1 MQDYTGIMEKIE
13 RKDILV
19 NISGKCK
26 DINILDSMK
35 MKDEVKDVLVKERK
49 EKRKILDKCCYNLDV
64 KREKRIKKGG
74 WDGDDLDKKAM
85 EWRKFL
91 VSL

>member
-1 MQDYTGIMEKIE
+1 MEKME
-13 RKDILV
+13 RRDILV

-26 DINILDSMK
+26 DMNILDSMK
-35 MKDEVKDVLVKERK
+35 MKDAVKEVLVKERK

-64 KREKRIKKGG
+64 QREKRIKKGG